1 MGVRRG
7 VQCTNRVSRGVEL
20 TSFICR
26 IDFFDLAGKNVDM
39 HPYLVASITISNVD
53 KLKIMDTVSSVPTN
67 PATGHQSI

>member
-26 IDFFDLAGKNVDM
+26 IDFFDLAGTPVYM
-39 HPYLVASITISNVD
+39 YPYLVAKIKISNVD
-53 KLKIMDTVSSVPTN
+53 KL
-67 PATGHQSI
+67 